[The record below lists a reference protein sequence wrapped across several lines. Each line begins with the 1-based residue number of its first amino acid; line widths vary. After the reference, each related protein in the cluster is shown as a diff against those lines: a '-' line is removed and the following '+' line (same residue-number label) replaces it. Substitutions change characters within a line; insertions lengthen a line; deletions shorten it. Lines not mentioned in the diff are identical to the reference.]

1 MRNLRVALCDCHCLL
16 ACHLSTQQHML
27 HCVLQAMVVQ
37 KDPKDAK
44 AIHILSSGIKAA
56 ATWGRVE
63 ILQHCRECCGGQGF
77 LAANKIG

>member
-1 MRNLRVALCDCHCLL
+1 
-16 ACHLSTQQHML
+16 
-27 HCVLQAMVVQ
+27 MVVR

-63 ILQHCRECCGGQGF
+63 ILQHSRECCGGQGF

>member
-1 MRNLRVALCDCHCLL
+1 MTATSSQL
-16 ACHLSTQQHML
+16 AMSVHNRHML

-77 LAANKIG
+77 LAANKIGWA